1 MYMLSTSN
9 LETFLIKSSR
19 ERLSFFAAEGLNS
32 LKIATGNRRTWVQVL
47 KKKKRKSK
55 ALKKQGVGEV
65 NV

>member
-47 KKKKRKSK
+47 KKKKKSK